1 MATDGDARKDMRA
14 HEISYARFA
23 GMMKWGTV
31 AAVLTGAIV
40 VLIIAN

>member
-14 HEISYARFA
+14 HEGSYARFT
-23 GMMKWGTV
+23 GMMKWGTMLS
-31 AAVLTGAIV
+31 VLTGAIV